1 MFRGGAVPVGS
12 ARSLL
17 LGVSRE
23 RTHWMI
29 HVELEAM
36 MNNIS
41 AVGAGRTHARDT
53 AEENE
58 KS

>member
-12 ARSLL
+12 ASSLL

-29 HVELEAM
+29 YAELEAI
-36 MNNIS
+36 MNNTS

-53 AEENE
+53 AEGNE